1 MSARLLYYVT
11 DRTQFSGDEATRRR
25 LLLAKIAEAA
35 RAGVDYIQLREKD
48 LSARELEHLT
58 VEAVSIITELS
69 AENRTRLLIN
79 SRTDIALVAG
89 AHGVHLRS
97 DDISASDAR
106 SVWAQVLASRPQLAV
121 HSPIIAVSCHAS
133 TDVVRAGNEG
143 ADFAVFGPVFE
154 KEGRLATEI
163 DALREACK
171 GKLPVL
177 ALGGLTLQNAGSCLK
192 AGAAGIAAI
201 RLFQENRIEDVARAL
216 RLL

>member
-48 LSARELEHLT
+48 LSARELEHLA